1 MTMIIQNPDLLNN
14 SVNNGD
20 NSIDN
25 GTNNILD
32 LLQHDNEGKK

>member
-20 NSIDN
+20 ASIDN

-32 LLQHDNEGKK
+32 LLEPDS